1 MFFRGILAKILTL
14 LFLFN
19 IAIWAFIFFTDDA
32 SLVEIGHKRDQLY
45 QRSVLYSKLVE
56 PVFENNDLSRFSRK
70 LAIREIFSDPL
81 LIGTDYVVLTKVN
94 APEES
99 DVEYTYNALEEND
112 GEYTY
117 FDGQN
122 REATP
127 SVTMTYLPDDAAK
140 KFIPKPRW
148 FDPFEALF
156 VFYKSIFDFEIVTE
170 PYVADRAKSTRQF
183 QILNSISDRYDLSYL
198 APIKINRK
206 TVAILNVSDQY
217 YLREAYLNK
226 NQSRLNL
233 LAGLSLI
240 ILIFGFIIAF
250 SIALPIRRLS
260 RQLNKKLKANTV
272 VDQLESFQINRFEN
286 RKDEVGL
293 LYRNLG
299 GLHQQI
305 IKLFHE
311 KERFAADVSHELKNP
326 IAAIIANTENAISEG
341 PSAPNQSD
349 AFVAIKSQA
358 VRMNK
363 LISEIAEAA
372 IVDNDLV
379 TAEREKFD
387 LSETAQD
394 IVDFLTTQN
403 DGNNVVLTS
412 RIQKNIKFTGLP
424 DRIARVIIN
433 LLENAISFAGDNG
446 EVRITIKKSWRQNI
460 TITVEDSGPGV
471 SEAIKEDI
479 FERFFSSRDDSTSR
493 DTNSGL
499 GLYICQQVVDAHK
512 GEIEVSDSKSLGGAS
527 FLVKFHK

>member
-1 MFFRGILAKILTL
+1 M
-14 LFLFN
+14 
-19 IAIWAFIFFTDDA
+19 
-32 SLVEIGHKRDQLY
+32 
-45 QRSVLYSKLVE
+45 
-56 PVFENNDLSRFSRK
+56 
-70 LAIREIFSDPL
+70 
-81 LIGTDYVVLTKVN
+81 
-94 APEES
+94 
-99 DVEYTYNALEEND
+99 
-112 GEYTY
+112 
-117 FDGQN
+117 
-122 REATP
+122 
-127 SVTMTYLPDDAAK
+127 
-140 KFIPKPRW
+140 
-148 FDPFEALF
+148 
-156 VFYKSIFDFEIVTE
+156 
-170 PYVADRAKSTRQF
+170 
-183 QILNSISDRYDLSYL
+183 
-198 APIKINRK
+198 
-206 TVAILNVSDQY
+206 
-217 YLREAYLNK
+217 
-226 NQSRLNL
+226 
-233 LAGLSLI
+233 
-240 ILIFGFIIAF
+240 
-250 SIALPIRRLS
+250 
-260 RQLNKKLKANTV
+260 
-272 VDQLESFQINRFEN
+272 
-286 RKDEVGL
+286 GL

-403 DGNNVVLTS
+403 DGNNVELTS

-512 GEIEVSDSKSLGGAS
+512 GEIEVSDSKFLGGAS
-527 FLVKFHK
+527 FLVKFYK